1 MFNNK
6 KTTKMKTFKKI
17 LVSLVIASITIAFV
31 ATSNYFL
38 DPMWTNAILL
48 FALGTEIV
56 FALLT
61 FRRGES
67 SAKEATIEVHAM
79 KCNFDGVVAF
89 LETAGEVEKISYLDS
104 LKDEKDQPALA
115 SLPKDK
121 QTMKTEE
128 RSLRNR
134 LLSNIR
140 LMQSD
145 KFKEWSD
152 DKKREFHRQ
161 VGAMRFYHIFLF
173 TRCLDEG
180 VLLTKDDSSSDG
192 SSSSSSSDSSS
203 SSSSDSSSSDSS
215 SSDVASS
222 DDDTHPIPVK

>member
-1 MFNNK
+1 
-6 KTTKMKTFKKI
+6 MKTFKKI

-38 DPMWTNAILL
+38 GPMWTNAILL
-48 FALGTEIV
+48 FALGTEIA

-61 FRRGES
+61 FRRGGT

-104 LKDEKDQPALA
+104 LKDEKYQPTLA

-121 QTMKTEE
+121 QAMKTEE

-152 DKKREFHRQ
+152 DKKLEFRRQ

-180 VLLTKDDSSSDG
+180 VLLMKGDSPSDS

-203 SSSSDSSSSDSS
+203 SSSSDSSSSSSS
-215 SSDVASS
+215 SSDEASS
-222 DDDTHPIPVK
+222 DDDTQPTPVK

>member
-1 MFNNK
+1 
-6 KTTKMKTFKKI
+6 MKTFKKI

-38 DPMWTNAILL
+38 GQMWTNAILL
-48 FALGTEIV
+48 FAIGTEIA

-61 FRRGES
+61 SRGGT

-104 LKDEKDQPALA
+104 LKDEKEQPTLA

-121 QTMKTEE
+121 QAMKTEE

-152 DKKREFHRQ
+152 DKKREFHRR

-180 VLLTKDDSSSDG
+180 VLLMKDDSSSDS